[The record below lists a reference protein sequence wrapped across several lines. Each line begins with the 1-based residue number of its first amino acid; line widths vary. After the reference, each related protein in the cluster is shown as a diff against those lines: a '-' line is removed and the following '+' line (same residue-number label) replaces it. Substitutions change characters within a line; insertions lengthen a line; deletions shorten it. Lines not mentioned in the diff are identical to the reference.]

1 MVSVIDS
8 GEFQKEADRVHELIR
23 PYMEKDPKAFYTADR
38 SRKAYETVLGFTE
51 MRSESVKRQLNGNLA
66 TRSEM
71 QEKENQVD
79 ASGITLQDMGSM
91 HDVLE

>member
-1 MVSVIDS
+1 MIDS
-8 GEFQKEADRVHELIR
+8 GEFQKEEDRVHDLIR
-23 PYMEKDPKAFYTADR
+23 SYLEKDPKAFYTADR

-66 TRSEM
+66 TKSEM